1 MKYVEWSAEKNTLL
15 VQNRQVSFEKI
26 SKKECNMKIQLDNNE
41 KEILQDFDNEVLQ
54 PISNMKLQN
63 KRYASYAKATLAKKK
78 SISLRISELELNKL
92 KARALEVGLPY
103 QTLLSTLIH
112 QFTNRKIALKL

>member
-1 MKYVEWSAEKNTLL
+1 MKT
-15 VQNRQVSFEKI
+15 
-26 SKKECNMKIQLDNNE
+26 QLNNDE
-41 KEILQDFDNEVLQ
+41 KEILQDFDDGVLQ

-63 KRYASYAKATLAKKK
+63 KRYSSYAKATLAKRQ